1 MKIIDSDKIFNQ
13 LNALSSL
20 YCYAQSINNNNCVTP
35 RTKIIIVGTITPP
48 DGNGYFYTS
57 QRNRVYG
64 YIDAAYNTN
73 LKALKTQLHSLTNP
87 IDFINKIK
95 LTLISKQIAF
105 LDVFESVIRKT
116 GSPYDSDIKFAALDY
131 INFQTALTKLKE
143 PSVKVICNSLLA
155 EKYFNVIMQ
164 TIKPSC
170 KITSIYL
177 SQRYGKKCEWIK
189 ELK

>member
-1 MKIIDSDKIFNQ
+1 MKIIDSNKIFNQ

-20 YCYAQSINNNNCVTP
+20 YSYAQSINNNHCVTP
-35 RTKIIIVGTITPP
+35 NAKIIIVGTITPP

-57 QRNRVYG
+57 PANRIYG

-73 LKALKTQLHSLTNP
+73 LKALKTQLRSSTNP
-87 IDFINKIK
+87 IEFIDKIK
-95 LTLISKQIAF
+95 QTLVSKQIAF
-105 LDVFESVIRKT
+105 LDVFESVIRKN
-116 GSPYDSDIKFAALDY
+116 GSPYNADIKFAALDY

-177 SQRYGKKCEWIK
+177 SQRYGKKSDWIK
-189 ELK
+189 ALK